1 MENDLVLV
9 TRQDIIGKRIAD
21 SISLRNRNI
30 IVSCNCIIG
39 DIRHDFICGV
49 AFNRCFG
56 FTKLDRDISIK
67 SITVNINTVACTSHR
82 RNDISDFGCVGCR
95 IVLPNSYFTTI
106 QRDRCRSV
114 DSCRGIDAD
123 IFTVQHTTEEV
134 HILTFREQR
143 FHIVNGIRFIRL
155 AIYCNKYNIIIELP
169 LVDKDII
176 IAVTNRGS
184 TIRNGIILLTQFRQL
199 ANQLVRRCIC
209 IKRTIRLH
217 EDTSRD
223 IAAICGDNIL
233 LRTVVDVG
241 NTTRCQQ
248 RRQGCIVGLLASLR
262 VAESRHIVVIEKR
275 HCLIFVVV
283 IVLRVL
289 QHIAEVR
296 HRCREIAKGRGRC
309 AIKLEIKVVYARLLR
324 EIDILVI
331 FRVRPPDEKLT
342 ELGDRIMR
350 INRIFQPL
358 CECRI
363 HMERGIMADT
373 VYTHIRPEQSCLFQI
388 CRNILI
394 LL

>member
-1 MENDLVLV
+1 M
-9 TRQDIIGKRIAD
+9 
-21 SISLRNRNI
+21 
-30 IVSCNCIIG
+30 
-39 DIRHDFICGV
+39 
-49 AFNRCFG
+49 
-56 FTKLDRDISIK
+56 
-67 SITVNINTVACTSHR
+67 
-82 RNDISDFGCVGCR
+82 
-95 IVLPNSYFTTI
+95 
-106 QRDRCRSV
+106 
-114 DSCRGIDAD
+114 
-123 IFTVQHTTEEV
+123 
-134 HILTFREQR
+134 
-143 FHIVNGIRFIRL
+143 
-155 AIYCNKYNIIIELP
+155 
-169 LVDKDII
+169 
-176 IAVTNRGS
+176 
-184 TIRNGIILLTQFRQL
+184 
-199 ANQLVRRCIC
+199 
-209 IKRTIRLH
+209 
-217 EDTSRD
+217 
-223 IAAICGDNIL
+223 
-233 LRTVVDVG
+233 
-241 NTTRCQQ
+241 
-248 RRQGCIVGLLASLR
+248 
-262 VAESRHIVVIEKR
+262 VIEKR